1 VSALAKTNT
10 LDEER
15 RSQKKADA
23 LAALEILHQEIH
35 RDPLDAEELDDKIA
49 IAHALVESL

>member
-1 VSALAKTNT
+1 VTVAATKKNRDS
-10 LDEER
+10 EEWAR
-15 RSQKKADA
+15 QKSDA

-35 RDPLDAEELDDKIA
+35 RDPLDAEELDDKVA